1 MSVFSERFENL
12 EIETPDMFSTEPV
25 TQFPLYDLVLKDIA
39 RLERLSRKV
48 TDLVANESKQPKEGT
63 WVVTSEIPVENWL
76 LGGLT
81 LPEFKA
87 RLAAEKT

>member
-1 MSVFSERFENL
+1 MGGD
-12 EIETPDMFSTEPV
+12 IM
-25 TQFPLYDLVLKDIA
+25 PLIMMYFGKGALADEQKAD
-39 RLERLSRKV
+39 LSRKV

-63 WVVTSEIPVENWL
+63 WVVISEIPAENWL

-87 RLAAEKT
+87 KLTAEKT